1 LKVLLKEKVLNF
13 YLTFLLGL
21 SVPFP
26 LLTKVLILIKM
37 RKNEKNMKIKREQ
50 KGTKIANKLNG
61 SAKFLIDFD
70 AKAS

>member
-1 LKVLLKEKVLNF
+1 
-13 YLTFLLGL
+13 
-21 SVPFP
+21 
-26 LLTKVLILIKM
+26 M